1 MWNWKWRCSRRWTL
15 KEKVYRYSWL
25 LAWLVT
31 FARSIT
37 DILIAQPN
45 ERNFIA
51 IRYVREDKVKEAE
64 EFLSIP
70 GWNLIALEE
79 RKDKRTFPLANYK
92 VEMVS
97 SINNTKLNP
106 GFYSGKWCQ
115 FHAEYI
121 ERLII
126 KFSLE
131 FIIIHTIFFI
141 INELMKIIRFLLYLY
156 NEI

>member
-1 MWNWKWRCSRRWTL
+1 M
-15 KEKVYRYSWL
+15 
-25 LAWLVT
+25 AT

-79 RKDKRTFPLANYK
+79 RKDKRTFPLANYE

-106 GFYSGKWCQ
+106 DFYSEK
-115 FHAEYI
+115 
-121 ERLII
+121 
-126 KFSLE
+126 
-131 FIIIHTIFFI
+131 
-141 INELMKIIRFLLYLY
+141 
-156 NEI
+156 